1 MNIDSKTLRGACLKP
16 GATSWRRLS
25 KVAGATAIVALAL
38 MTGCKSR
45 QAAAPTDQQLS
56 SSIQAKIHGQAALAN
71 QNIQVSV
78 SNGVA
83 TLSGTVTDPA
93 SRALAGQDSGSI
105 PGVKTV
111 VNNLSVQPAQQ
122 AADEPPAAAPAPA
135 SAREARPESRR
146 HDQHDQP
153 DRSSARRPS
162 YAPPQQQQASA
173 PPPSEP
179 MQSAAAPAQP
189 AAPALPPQP
198 VVQRVTLQT
207 GTVIPVILTEA
218 LDSKT
223 AQPDDTFHAT
233 LASDIVSDG
242 VVAIPRGAPV
252 LGQVVDAKAAAHFKG
267 RSLLS
272 IDLTEVTVHG
282 RKIGLETDSFSKE
295 GTARGKNTAEKS
307 GGGALLGALIGG
319 LAGGGKGAAIGAIA
333 GGGAGAGVNAVTHGQ
348 EVQLAPESRV
358 DFHLQAPITVT
369 VTTPPPGSPANP
381 VNPEPTL
388 QQR

>member
-1 MNIDSKTLRGACLKP
+1 
-16 GATSWRRLS
+16 
-25 KVAGATAIVALAL
+25 

-71 QNIQVSV
+71 QNVQVSV

-111 VNNLSVQPAQQ
+111 VNNLTVQPAQQ
-122 AADEPPAAAPAPA
+122 GTALPPAAVPTPEPT
-135 SAREARPESRR
+135 REARPESRR
-146 HDQHDQP
+146 HDQP
-153 DRSSARRPS
+153 ERSATRRPS
-162 YAPPQQQQASA
+162 YEPPQQQQAST

-179 MQSAAAPAQP
+179 MQSAAAAPAQP
-189 AAPALPPQP
+189 IAPPPPPQP
-198 VVQRVTLQT
+198 VVRRVTLQA

-223 AQPDDTFHAT
+223 AQPNDTFHAT
-233 LASDIVSDG
+233 VASDVLSNG

-252 LGQVVDAKAAAHFKG
+252 LGQVVDVKAAAHFKG

-272 IDLTEVTVHG
+272 IDLAEVTVHG

-295 GTARGKNTAEKS
+295 GAARGKNTAEKS

-358 DFHLQAPITVT
+358 DFHLQAPVTVT
-369 VTTPPPGSPANP
+369 VTIPPPGTS

>member
-1 MNIDSKTLRGACLKP
+1 MHINSVTLRGTRLQP
-16 GATSWRRLS
+16 GANLWRRLGM
-25 KVAGATAIVALAL
+25 VAGATAIVALAL

-45 QAAAPTDQQLS
+45 QSAAPTDQQLS
-56 SSIQAKIHGQAALAN
+56 SSIQAKIHGEAALAN
-71 QNIQVSV
+71 QNVQVSV

-111 VNNLSVQPAQQ
+111 VNNLTVQPAQQ
-122 AADEPPAAAPAPA
+122 AAAEPPAAAPAPEPT
-135 SAREARPESRR
+135 REARPESRR
-146 HDQHDQP
+146 HDQP
-153 DRSSARRPS
+153 ERNSARRPS
-162 YAPPQQQQASA
+162 YTPPQQQQANT

-179 MQSAAAPAQP
+179 MQSAAVAPAQP
-189 AAPALPPQP
+189 AAPPPPPQP
-198 VVQRVTLQT
+198 VVRRVTLQA

-223 AQPDDTFHAT
+223 AQPNDTFHAT
-233 LASDIVSDG
+233 LASDVVSNG

-295 GTARGKNTAEKS
+295 GAARGKNTAEKS

-358 DFHLQAPITVT
+358 DFHLQAPVTVT
-369 VTTPPPGSPANP
+369 VTIPPPGSPANP
-381 VNPEPTL
+381 INPEPTL